1 MHYNACK
8 RFNMKNS
15 SERVAKHTISADL
28 SGFLHLLGE
37 RVRTMRVRR
46 GMSRKVLA
54 RDSGIS
60 ERYLAQ
66 LEAGEANCSIILLR
80 RIAKAIGVQLTEFV
94 DARIERPLEAV
105 LLEQFLERLSPTQI
119 SEARMLLVDHFEGK
133 TSARRYERIAFVG
146 LRGAGKS
153 TLGQML
159 AERLDVPFLELDRV
173 VEQQNGMSL
182 GEMFEMFGQKAFRRG
197 ERAAL
202 EATLFNHPA
211 FVMATGGGIV
221 AEPATYELL
230 LTFCLTVWVRTSPEE
245 HMQRVM
251 KQGDFRPMAN
261 GPGAMDD
268 LLAILRSRE
277 PLYSKADVVLDTAR
291 KTPRQSLDEL
301 LNLLTLSDVGARS
314 QPSKRDPTAR
324 RNIRGAPIR

>member
-1 MHYNACK
+1 
-8 RFNMKNS
+8 MKNS
-15 SERVAKHTISADL
+15 SKKAAEEAVSPDP

-37 RVRTMRVRR
+37 RVRTMRTRR

-54 RDSGIS
+54 RDSEIS

-66 LEAGEANCSIILLR
+66 LEAGEANCSIVLLR

-94 DARIERPLEAV
+94 DSRVERPLEAV
-105 LLEQFLERLSPTQI
+105 LLEQFLGRLPPTQI
-119 SEARMLLVDHFEGK
+119 AEARALLIDHFEGK
-133 TSARRYERIAFVG
+133 TSARRNERIAFVG

-153 TLGQML
+153 TLGQLL
-159 AERLDVPFLELDRV
+159 AERLEVPFLELDRV
-173 VEQQNGMSL
+173 VEQQNGMRL
-182 GEMFEMFGQKAFRRG
+182 AEMFEMFGQEAFRRS

-202 EATLFNHPA
+202 EATLSNYPS

-230 LTFCLTVWVRTSPEE
+230 LTFCLTVWVRASPEE

-251 KQGDFRPMAN
+251 TQGDLRPMAN
-261 GPGAMDD
+261 SGAMDD
-268 LLAILRSRE
+268 LVAILRSRE
-277 PLYSKADVVLDTAR
+277 PLYAKADIILDTAG

-301 LNLLTLSDVGARS
+301 QTLLKLLEVS
-314 QPSKRDPTAR
+314 PTQSTA
-324 RNIRGAPIR
+324 